1 MYPPQA
7 PSIPDLYETV
17 VYARL
22 QRGKR
27 RWTRRLTV
35 LASVSSLIL
44 GIVLWQS
51 LSPPALD
58 STASRV
64 HELKEKASAVRLF
77 VIATL
82 FLAWP
87 FVVRLGTRLFG
98 PRASRLQSARCRVCG
113 WLLVI
118 ELLIGQNLLG
128 RALG

>member
-1 MYPPQA
+1 MCRPQA
-7 PSIPDLYETV
+7 PSIPGLYETV
-17 VYARL
+17 VYVRV
-22 QRGKR
+22 QRSER

-35 LASVSSLIL
+35 LAILCSLTL

-51 LSPPALD
+51 LSLSALD
-58 STASRV
+58 SAANRMG
-64 HELKEKASAVRLF
+64 ELKNKSSVVRLI
-77 VIATL
+77 VIAVIL
-82 FLAWP
+82 LAWP

-98 PRASRLQSARCRVCG
+98 PSASRLQSARYRVCG

>member
-1 MYPPQA
+1 MCRPRV
-7 PSIPDLYETV
+7 PSIPGLYETV
-17 VYARL
+17 VYARV

-44 GIVLWQS
+44 GIILWQC
-51 LSPPALD
+51 LPPSALD
-58 STASRV
+58 STANQISK
-64 HELKEKASAVRLF
+64 LKDRASVVRL
-77 VIATL
+77 IAIAAF

-87 FVVRLGTRLFG
+87 FVICL
-98 PRASRLQSARCRVCG
+98 ASRNIEPSASHIRGARYRVCG

-118 ELLIGQNLLG
+118 ELVIGQNLLG

>member
-1 MYPPQA
+1 MCHPQA
-7 PSIPDLYETV
+7 PSIPGLYETV
-17 VYARL
+17 VSVRG

-35 LASVSSLIL
+35 LTILSSLVFS
-44 GIVLWQS
+44 IVLWQTLS
-51 LSPPALD
+51 LSALD
-58 STASRV
+58 STANQVS
-64 HELKEKASAVRLF
+64 ELKNKASVIRLF

-87 FVVRLGTRLFG
+87 FVARLGTRLCG
-98 PRASRLQSARCRVCG
+98 PRASHLESARTRVCG

-118 ELLIGQNLLG
+118 ELLIGQNLVG

>member
-1 MYPPQA
+1 MCHPQA
-7 PSIPDLYETV
+7 PSIPGQYEMV
-17 VYARL
+17 VYVRV

-35 LASVSSLIL
+35 LAILSSLVL
-44 GIVLWQS
+44 GMVLWQS
-51 LSPPALD
+51 LSLSALD
-58 STASRV
+58 STADQISD
-64 HELKEKASAVRLF
+64 LKDRASVVRLF
-77 VIATL
+77 VIAAL

-87 FVVRLGTRLFG
+87 FVVCLGTRLFG
-98 PRASRLQSARCRVCG
+98 PRASRLQSARTRVCG

>member
-1 MYPPQA
+1 MCRPQA
-7 PSIPDLYETV
+7 PSIPGLYETV
-17 VYARL
+17 VYVRV
-22 QRGKR
+22 QRSER

-44 GIVLWQS
+44 GIILWQC
-51 LSPPALD
+51 LPPSALD
-58 STASRV
+58 STADQIS
-64 HELKEKASAVRLF
+64 ELKDRASVVRLF
-77 VIATL
+77 VIAVL
-82 FLAWP
+82 LLAWP

-98 PRASRLQSARCRVCG
+98 PSASRLQSARYRVCG

>member
-1 MYPPQA
+1 MCHPQA
-7 PSIPDLYETV
+7 PSIPGLYETV
-17 VYARL
+17 VYVRV

-35 LASVSSLIL
+35 RAILSSLIL
-44 GIVLWQS
+44 GIVLWQI
-51 LSPPALD
+51 LSPSALD
-58 STASRV
+58 STADQIS
-64 HELKEKASAVRLF
+64 ELKDRASVVRLF
-77 VIATL
+77 VIAAL

-98 PRASRLQSARCRVCG
+98 PRASRLQSARTRVCG